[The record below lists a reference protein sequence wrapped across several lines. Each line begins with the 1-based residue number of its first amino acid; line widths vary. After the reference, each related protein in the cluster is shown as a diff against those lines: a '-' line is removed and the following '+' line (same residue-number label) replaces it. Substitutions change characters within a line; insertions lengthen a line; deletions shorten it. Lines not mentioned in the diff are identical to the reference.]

1 MFQQM
6 DAKKENLL
14 RSRLTAKTDFTKAE
28 VEAILNCIVTK
39 RYQLSY
45 GVVLPMSFKKDTLLS
60 HQVLNRFAKEKK
72 IRYEDALDV
81 LTEWVFT
88 E

>member
-1 MFQQM
+1 
-6 DAKKENLL
+6 
-14 RSRLTAKTDFTKAE
+14 
-28 VEAILNCIVTK
+28 
-39 RYQLSY
+39 
-45 GVVLPMSFKKDTLLS
+45 MSFKKDTLLS

-72 IRYEDALDV
+72 IRYEDGLDV